1 VAGMPAASAT
11 TPTIT
16 PEFVARL
23 AELAPTG
30 RGVPT
35 GEGDTSRE
43 LAAALTLGM
52 KVSWTAMV

>member
-1 VAGMPAASAT
+1 MPAASAT

-30 RGVPT
+30 
-35 GEGDTSRE
+35 
-43 LAAALTLGM
+43 
-52 KVSWTAMV
+52 